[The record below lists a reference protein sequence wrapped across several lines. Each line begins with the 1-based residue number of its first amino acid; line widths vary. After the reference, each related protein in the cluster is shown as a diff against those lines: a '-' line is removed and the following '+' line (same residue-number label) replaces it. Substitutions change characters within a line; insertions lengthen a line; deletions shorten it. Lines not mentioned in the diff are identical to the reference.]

1 MSQKFNSVATKVQKF
16 LEENKTR
23 PLAFITSGGTKVN
36 LEKNCVRFIDNF
48 SMGTRG
54 SASAE

>member
-1 MSQKFNSVATKVQKF
+1 MASSTLETDLDGFLKRNSANRIALV
-16 LEENKTR
+16 
-23 PLAFITSGGTKVN
+23 TSGGTRVP
-36 LEKNCVRFIDNF
+36 LEKNAVRFIDNF